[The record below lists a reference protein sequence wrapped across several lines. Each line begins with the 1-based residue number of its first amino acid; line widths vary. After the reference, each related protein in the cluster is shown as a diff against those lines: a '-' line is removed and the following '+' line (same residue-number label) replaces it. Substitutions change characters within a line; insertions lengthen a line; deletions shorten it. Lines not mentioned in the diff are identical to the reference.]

1 MQRADHPDAKAA
13 NAQALHDLENGAT
26 GLTLVF
32 AGANGAYGFGLE
44 PSAEAVAQILDG
56 IYLDAGIGIELQI
69 GPQSRMAAIHVAEYI
84 QRKGIDPAACDIR
97 FGLDPLGAGAVW
109 GSSPY
114 SWAEI
119 VPAVTSAIKGLA
131 ALGFKGPFAAADG
144 RVIHDAG
151 GSEVQELA
159 FVLGC
164 RRRLSARD
172 RSGRRI
178 RSKMRKAWSMRGCP
192 PMRIS
197 S

>member
-1 MQRADHPDAKAA
+1 MPA
-13 NAQALHDLENGAT
+13 
-26 GLTLVF
+26 
-32 AGANGAYGFGLE
+32 
-44 PSAEAVAQILDG
+44 SA
-56 IYLDAGIGIELQI
+56 IELQI

-84 QRKGIDPAACDIR
+84 KRKGIEPAACDIR

-119 VPAVTSAIKGLA
+119 VPAVTGAIKGLA

-159 FVLGC
+159 FVLAAGVAYL
-164 RRRLSARD
+164 RAIEAPAS
-172 RSGRRI
+172 
-178 RSKMRKAWSMRGCP
+178 RSKTRKAWSMRGLP
-192 PMRIS
+192 PTPTS